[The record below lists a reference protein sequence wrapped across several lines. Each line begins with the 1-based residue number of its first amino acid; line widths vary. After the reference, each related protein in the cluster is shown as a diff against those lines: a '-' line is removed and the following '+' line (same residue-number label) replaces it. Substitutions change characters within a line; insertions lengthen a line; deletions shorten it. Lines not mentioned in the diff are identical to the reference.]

1 MKQVNFN
8 HPGGFPLEQE
18 TLERLQTA
26 YRTELFGALK
36 SHLGINP
43 DNDYIVA
50 QATSKKKGWA
60 IIRQEGEGILYPI
73 QIGTPTNFL
82 KTTRTGTNLT
92 YGTGKSQTA
101 YFDYEAQYI
110 TPEDYANR
118 QASPIT
124 DALAVHYYDLKNPV
138 FIVIKDIKTIEGIL
152 DSIEA
157 KIKAIQANIG
167 TIDAEINS
175 IKQSYLPLDGSMAM
189 KGDLNLDIYQL
200 SKLDIKES
208 TTAKVRVTDFRLG
221 SALGRALVDGRNQS
235 SKSLSLNYQSD
246 WENTNIGGKVFLNNI
261 NTSNTG
267 SLLVIDNANQVTKSN
282 TLIDSLLN
290 RITALENKPTT
301 AVPIGMIAIWGKS
314 APFPKGWEEY
324 VPLRGRMPIGLDIN
338 DQAFNTLLGIGGN
351 KEKILQKENIP
362 ALDVTLPTSS
372 NDNSGGNASYVN
384 ATDVDYAF
392 DKKYLDVVNKGNV
405 IKAINILNPYR
416 VVHFIEYTG
425 NITEPADSIAPTGLK
440 VTNIGTTSVTLSWNA
455 STDNVGI
462 TNYLV
467 YKDNG
472 NTPLAELGK
481 DVLTYNVSGLT
492 ASTAYDF
499 YVIAKDAAGNLSKS
513 SNIVN
518 AITKGTDEIPPTSPK
533 NIRSFLKTNDQ
544 ITIEWDPS
552 TDNVGIAEYQ
562 VWRKIPDEDY
572 RLSARTLET
581 NATFYGEPYKT
592 YYFKVR
598 AVDAAGNLSDFTNE
612 ISEATMPVAC
622 FDVESLVTMASGESK
637 KLRDIIVG
645 DKLQGLT
652 FPNEI
657 DEAEGDYMLWSG
669 KLNEGTKAEVTVVNK
684 KTSIQP
690 NYYEIKTA
698 DATIKVTGEHPL
710 LISEDRENVQ
720 YVCTKNI
727 TQNMFLVDKTGETKP
742 IESILFKEEPLEV
755 ALLDVENVD
764 NYVISGIV
772 VHNSK
777 PVDPI

>member
-110 TPEDYANR
+110 TLEDYANR

-152 DSIEA
+152 NS
-157 KIKAIQANIG
+157 
-167 TIDAEINS
+167 IDAEINS
-175 IKQSYLPLDGSMAM
+175 IKQSYLPLDGSKAM

-208 TTAKVRVTDFRLG
+208 TTANVRVTDFRLG

-290 RITALENKPTT
+290 RITALENKTGT
-301 AVPIGMIAIWGKS
+301 AVPIGMIAIWGKP

-324 VPLRGRMPIGLDIN
+324 VPLIGRMPVG
-338 DQAFNTLLGIGGN
+338 AGIYRNPSMGFAKLYELESTGGN
-351 KEKILQKENIP
+351 SDIEIKIDNMPPHKHRGHSVK
-362 ALDVTLPTSS
+362 ASS
-372 NDNSGGNASYVN
+372 DWRSGGSGSGDN
-384 ATDVDYAF
+384 ATSDYG
-392 DKKYLDVVNKGNV
+392 DSESQGKGYP
-405 IKAINILNPYR
+405 INIMNPYR

-425 NITEPADSIAPTGLK
+425 NITEPADTITPTSPGSL
-440 VTNIGTTSVTLSWNA
+440 TASNIGTKSLTLNWTA
-455 STDNVGI
+455 STDNVEV

-467 YKDNG
+467 YKDNS
-472 NTPLAELGK
+472 NTPLVELGK
-481 DVLTYNVSGLT
+481 DVLTYNVTGLSANT
-492 ASTAYDF
+492 SYSF
-499 YVIAKDAAGNLSKS
+499 QVRAKDTVGNLSTPAIVTSTTIAADLTAPTVPSYFHCVHTGQGYIHLEWNS
-513 SNIVN
+513 SQDDDSPIDYELSRSVYGSSFTVLKKN
-518 AITKGTDEIPPTSPK
+518 TD
-533 NIRSFLKTNDQ
+533 
-544 ITIEWDPS
+544 
-552 TDNVGIAEYQ
+552 
-562 VWRKIPDEDY
+562 
-572 RLSARTLET
+572 
-581 NATFYGEPYKT
+581 TFYGEKVATNGTYTYRIRAIDPSGNASTYKEASIT
-592 YYFKVR
+592 
-598 AVDAAGNLSDFTNE
+598 
-612 ISEATMPVAC
+612 IS
-622 FDVESLVTMASGESK
+622 SL
-637 KLRDIIVG
+637 
-645 DKLQGLT
+645 
-652 FPNEI
+652 
-657 DEAEGDYMLWSG
+657 
-669 KLNEGTKAEVTVVNK
+669 
-684 KTSIQP
+684 
-690 NYYEIKTA
+690 
-698 DATIKVTGEHPL
+698 
-710 LISEDRENVQ
+710 
-720 YVCTKNI
+720 
-727 TQNMFLVDKTGETKP
+727 
-742 IESILFKEEPLEV
+742 
-755 ALLDVENVD
+755 
-764 NYVISGIV
+764 
-772 VHNSK
+772 
-777 PVDPI
+777 